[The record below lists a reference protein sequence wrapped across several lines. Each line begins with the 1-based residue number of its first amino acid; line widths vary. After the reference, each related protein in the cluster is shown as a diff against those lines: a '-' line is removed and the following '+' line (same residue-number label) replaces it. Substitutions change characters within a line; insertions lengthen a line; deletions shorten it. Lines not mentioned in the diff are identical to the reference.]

1 MSKIEFYDVSDGKLK
16 RKREHC
22 PECGPGTFMAHHA
35 DRKSCGRCGHTV
47 PAAGSAPAEA
57 SAPAADAPAGR
68 PPDRT
73 PDPARGA
80 VSRNT

>member
-35 DRKSCGRCGHTV
+35 NRKSCGRCGHTV
-47 PAAGSAPAEA
+47 SAADSAPTTSAPAG
-57 SAPAADAPAGR
+57 SDDSVAG
-68 PPDRT
+68 DSSS
-73 PDPARGA
+73 D
-80 VSRNT
+80 

>member
-47 PAAGSAPAEA
+47 PITGSAPAT
-57 SAPAADAPAGR
+57 SAPGGSDDSAAGDSSS
-68 PPDRT
+68 D
-73 PDPARGA
+73 
-80 VSRNT
+80 

>member
-47 PAAGSAPAEA
+47 PTTGSAPATSVPSGSDD
-57 SAPAADAPAGR
+57 SAAG
-68 PPDRT
+68 DSSS
-73 PDPARGA
+73 D
-80 VSRNT
+80 

>member
-57 SAPAADAPAGR
+57 SAPAADSASGGSDDSAAG
-68 PPDRT
+68 DSSS
-73 PDPARGA
+73 D
-80 VSRNT
+80 

>member
-35 DRKSCGRCGHTV
+35 DRKSCGRCGYTV
-47 PAAGSAPAEA
+47 PATGSAPAT
-57 SAPAADAPAGR
+57 SAPAADSAPGGSDDSAAG
-68 PPDRT
+68 DSSS
-73 PDPARGA
+73 D
-80 VSRNT
+80 